1 MAIMG
6 RNQVSDKTVDDDYP
20 KESEPVFDG
29 IKADKKNVEYT
40 GIADSFPYG
49 SKDGG
54 KR

>member
-29 IKADKKNVEYT
+29 IKADMKSAKYT
-40 GIADSFPYG
+40 GIADKFDYA